1 MGRSVASLFDTHVLV
16 GRVVPQGEVL
26 NLQGVENQN
35 AALFLSSLLV
45 LVSLLIITDIQ
56 AVYKQYTS
64 TGRLQDGRQRDKDK
78 HSECYTNSTVCERVY
93 VSQLTQLQQCTH
105 QPLLFFFG

>member
-1 MGRSVASLFDTHVLV
+1 MAPLFDTHVLV

-56 AVYKQYTS
+56 AVYMQYTS
-64 TGRLQDGRQRDKDK
+64 SIQAVYK
-78 HSECYTNSTVCERVY
+78 HW
-93 VSQLTQLQQCTH
+93 
-105 QPLLFFFG
+105 

>member
-1 MGRSVASLFDTHVLV
+1 MASLFDTHVLV

-45 LVSLLIITDIQ
+45 LVSLLIITDIH
-56 AVYKQYTS
+56 AVYK
-64 TGRLQDGRQRDKDK
+64 
-78 HSECYTNSTVCERVY
+78 HW
-93 VSQLTQLQQCTH
+93 
-105 QPLLFFFG
+105 